1 MISQT
6 NVLHPGIG
14 FIGSKSTPIFILL
27 IGIYLSATYNLFLFI
42 YYHPPGAAHRSTNTF
57 EFDKKSNFLFNYTN
71 LNAAR
76 ER

>member
-27 IGIYLSATYNLFLFI
+27 IGIYLSATYN
-42 YYHPPGAAHRSTNTF
+42 HPPGAAHRSTNTF